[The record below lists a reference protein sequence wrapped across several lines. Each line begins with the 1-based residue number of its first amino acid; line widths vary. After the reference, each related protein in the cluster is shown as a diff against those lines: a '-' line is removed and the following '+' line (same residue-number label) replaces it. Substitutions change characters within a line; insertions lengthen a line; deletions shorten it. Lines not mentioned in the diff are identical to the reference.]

1 MKSYNS
7 YIKLVYYSLKYF
19 KFRYIKFLDCVN
31 LLEYYIIN
39 FTLLKIV
46 IKCLKL
52 FMTSLSLNL
61 YNLHIV

>member
-7 YIKLVYYSLKYF
+7 YFELVYYSLKYL

-31 LLEYYIIN
+31 LLKYYIIN

-46 IKCLKL
+46 TKYLKL
-52 FMTSLSLNL
+52 FITSLSLNL
-61 YNLHIV
+61 YNLDIV